1 MWKGYHL
8 LVEGTRKDYT
18 FSVKNIWYTKGEGV
32 GPQCGSSP
40 YKTLLSTHLPGLWVA
55 CEQALLFGLRRLL
68 ARSGETCFARLNRR
82 VCLQAGLWV
91 GEMASYT
98 RLGLTVQVVLWS
110 PYDCSEFSIRA
121 ALEKTS
127 RSVNRMRRL
136 FEDFKEKNLTQLCNL
151 RHPDNHDSISAKW
164 INK

>member
-68 ARSGETCFARLNRR
+68 ARSGETCFARLDRR
-82 VCLQAGLWV
+82 ACLQAKLWA

-98 RLGLTVQVVLWS
+98 RLRLTVHVVLWS
-110 PYDCSEFSIRA
+110 PYDCSGFSFVWVDFLAIYKRRPRENIALSQKNAAFIRG
-121 ALEKTS
+121 
-127 RSVNRMRRL
+127 
-136 FEDFKEKNLTQLCNL
+136 F
-151 RHPDNHDSISAKW
+151 
-164 INK
+164 

>member
-1 MWKGYHL
+1 M
-8 LVEGTRKDYT
+8 LVEGTRKNYT

-40 YKTLLSTHLPGLWVA
+40 YKTLLSTHLSGLWVA

-68 ARSGETCFARLNRR
+68 ARSGETCFARLDRR
-82 VCLQAGLWV
+82 ACLQAKLWA

-110 PYDCSEFSIRA
+110 PYDCCGFSF
-121 ALEKTS
+121 
-127 RSVNRMRRL
+127 V
-136 FEDFKEKNLTQLCNL
+136 
-151 RHPDNHDSISAKW
+151 
-164 INK
+164 

>member
-1 MWKGYHL
+1 MKGVL
-8 LVEGTRKDYT
+8 FVSRSTRKDYT

-68 ARSGETCFARLNRR
+68 ARSGETCFALLTRR
-82 VCLQAGLWV
+82 VCLQARLWV

-98 RLGLTVQVVLWS
+98 RLGLTVQVVL
-110 PYDCSEFSIRA
+110 
-121 ALEKTS
+121 
-127 RSVNRMRRL
+127 
-136 FEDFKEKNLTQLCNL
+136 
-151 RHPDNHDSISAKW
+151 
-164 INK
+164 